1 MNCANCGRP
10 IYWSHNHEYY
20 KHTEDAEFAGC
31 HYYDK
36 NLPYNDDNGTYLCAS
51 LEKQPFTIGK
61 KTFDKPIPKTN
72 SKPIIDI
79 DIIEMPTGRKFKQ
92 VS

>member
-1 MNCANCGRP
+1 MNCANCGYP
-10 IYWSHNHEYY
+10 IRWDGNASYY
-20 KHTEDAEFAGC
+20 RHTEGMCCYGC
-31 HYYDK
+31 HYYDS
-36 NLPYNDDNGTYLCAS
+36 NLPYEDNNGHYLVAS

-61 KTFDKPIPKTN
+61 KISDKPIPKTN